1 MKTFPINLLIA
12 HQIIAENYK
21 NVGQKVKIWP
31 FKISEPSKICIYD
44 TKPLILRDYRILVG
58 KLYNNGQH
66 KKIID

>member
-31 FKISEPSKICIYD
+31 FKISEPSKKSIYG
-44 TKPLILRDYRILVG
+44 TKPLILRDYRILLE
-58 KLYNNGQH
+58 KLYNN
-66 KKIID
+66 DVD